1 MNSISPALASV
12 STPVKSGRGMEQNSK
27 LDGQSDTK
35 FQLPEKKSKGNSE
48 SVANQNDTDD
58 SVIAKDKAP
67 SIDEAKVEDATPSK
81 NAESAL
87 LELINAYQPR
97 NAEKSDA
104 SDAGEDPDVE
114 VLADEVLA
122 DEVDVID
129 AADEDAASIAAALAQ
144 STSNE
149 NLNKDTKAK
158 EAIVTKGDVKPDE
171 KLARLDKSHLEG
183 AQSTGQTTGS
193 KANDDAVRAT
203 PLQNAMQDKDAMPR
217 KDAQTNTAESID
229 SKKSSAVLN
238 AEKAMSDGAKDQ
250 GSNQKDDRSSGSNIS
265 MVDKSGTK
273 MAGVEVLEANQKD
286 DRSSGSNISMV
297 DKSGTKMASVE
308 VLEAKTFIA
317 PTNAN
322 NISQAILKSQQ
333 VSSAAAAQSSE
344 PIYQTA
350 QPKTLNTL
358 KIQLNPAELGVVT
371 ATMKLNGDNL
381 QVQLRVE
388 NIEAYRLL
396 SEDSSSI
403 VKALKGQGFGIDQI
417 NLTLATSD
425 RGSNQQGYPQN
436 NQSFQS
442 HTDQEQMR
450 NQSENNRNNNSENNN
465 GAEGLAPAHEPAQ
478 SDKNQNGTYSD
489 GVYL

>member
-27 LDGQSDTK
+27 LDGQNDTK

-67 SIDEAKVEDATPSK
+67 SIDETKVEDATPSK

-114 VLADEVLA
+114 VLADEV
-122 DEVDVID
+122 DVID
-129 AADEDAASIAAALAQ
+129 AADEDAASIAAAALAQ

-171 KLARLDKSHLEG
+171 KSARLDKSQIEG
-183 AQSTGQTTGS
+183 AQSTGQTTSS
-193 KANDDAVRAT
+193 KANDDAVRAA

-250 GSNQKDDRSSGSNIS
+250 GSKQNDDRASGSNIS

-273 MAGVEVLEANQKD
+273 MAGVEVLEA
-286 DRSSGSNISMV
+286 
-297 DKSGTKMASVE
+297 
-308 VLEAKTFIA
+308 KTFIA
-317 PTNAN
+317 PTNASANAN
-322 NISQAILKSQQ
+322 NISQAILKSPQI
-333 VSSAAAAQSSE
+333 SSAAAAQSSE

-350 QPKTLNTL
+350 QPKALNTL

-388 NIEAYRLL
+388 NIDAYRML

-417 NLTLATSD
+417 NVTLASSD
-425 RGSNQQGYPQN
+425 RGSNQQGNAQN
-436 NQSFQS
+436 GQSFQS
-442 HTDQEQMR
+442 HTDQEQMK
-450 NQSENNRNNNSENNN
+450 NQSGNDRNNGSENSKN
-465 GAEGLAPAHEPAQ
+465 AESMVPANELAPQETGKK
-478 SDKNQNGTYSD
+478 DTYSG

>member
-58 SVIAKDKAP
+58 SVIANDKAAA
-67 SIDEAKVEDATPSK
+67 IDETKVEDAKPSK

-104 SDAGEDPDVE
+104 PDEEENLDGEVS
-114 VLADEVLA
+114 A
-122 DEVDVID
+122 DEVDVLD
-129 AADEDAASIAAALAQ
+129 AGNEDAASFAAAALAQ

-149 NLNKDTKAK
+149 NSNKDAKAK
-158 EAIVTKGDVKPDE
+158 EAINAKGDVKPDE
-171 KLARLDKSHLEG
+171 KSARLDKSQIEG
-183 AQSTGQTTGS
+183 SQSTGQTAGQATGQATGQTAGS
-193 KANDDAVRAT
+193 KTNDDAVRAA
-203 PLQNAMQDKDAMPR
+203 PLQNAMQDKDVMPR
-217 KDAQTNTAESID
+217 KDAQTNAPESID
-229 SKKSSAVLN
+229 GKKSSAVLN

-250 GSNQKDDRSSGSNIS
+250 GSNQKDDRAFGSNIS

-273 MAGVEVLEANQKD
+273 MAGVEVLEA
-286 DRSSGSNISMV
+286 
-297 DKSGTKMASVE
+297 
-308 VLEAKTFIA
+308 KTFIA
-317 PTNAN
+317 PTNASANAN

-333 VSSAAAAQSSE
+333 ISSAAAAQSSE

-350 QPKTLNTL
+350 QPKALNTL

-388 NIEAYRLL
+388 NIDAYRML

-417 NLTLATSD
+417 NVTLASSD
-425 RGSNQQGYPQN
+425 RGSNQQGNAQN
-436 NQSFQS
+436 GQSFQS
-442 HTDQEQMR
+442 HTEQEQMK
-450 NQSENNRNNNSENNN
+450 NQSGNDRNNGSENSKN
-465 GAEGLAPAHEPAQ
+465 AETMVPASELAPQETSK
-478 SDKNQNGTYSD
+478 SDTYSG

>member
-27 LDGQSDTK
+27 LDGENDTK

-67 SIDEAKVEDATPSK
+67 SIDETKVEDATPSK

-129 AADEDAASIAAALAQ
+129 AAGEDAASIAAAALAQ

-171 KLARLDKSHLEG
+171 KSARLDKSQLEG
-183 AQSTGQTTGS
+183 AQSTGQTAGS
-193 KANDDAVRAT
+193 KANDDAVRAA
-203 PLQNAMQDKDAMPR
+203 PLQNAMQEKDAMPR

-250 GSNQKDDRSSGSNIS
+250 GSKQNDDRTSGSNIS
-265 MVDKSGTK
+265 MVDKSRTK
-273 MAGVEVLEANQKD
+273 MAG
-286 DRSSGSNISMV
+286 
-297 DKSGTKMASVE
+297 VE

-317 PTNAN
+317 PTNASANAN
-322 NISQAILKSQQ
+322 NISQAILKSPQI
-333 VSSAAAAQSSE
+333 SSAAAAQSSE

-350 QPKTLNTL
+350 QPKALNTL

-388 NIEAYRLL
+388 NIDAYRML

-417 NLTLATSD
+417 NVTLASSD
-425 RGSNQQGYPQN
+425 RGSNQQGNAQN
-436 NQSFQS
+436 GQSFQS
-442 HTDQEQMR
+442 HTDQEQMK
-450 NQSENNRNNNSENNN
+450 NQSGNDRNNGSENSKN
-465 GAEGLAPAHEPAQ
+465 AESMVPSNELAPQETSK
-478 SDKNQNGTYSD
+478 SDTYSG

>member
-27 LDGQSDTK
+27 LDGQNDTK

-67 SIDEAKVEDATPSK
+67 SIDETKVEDTTPSK

-114 VLADEVLA
+114 ILA

-129 AADEDAASIAAALAQ
+129 AANEDAASIAAAALAQ

-158 EAIVTKGDVKPDE
+158 EAVVTKGDVKPDE
-171 KLARLDKSHLEG
+171 KSARLDKSQLEG
-183 AQSTGQTTGS
+183 AQSTGQTTSS
-193 KANDDAVRAT
+193 KANDDAVRAA
-203 PLQNAMQDKDAMPR
+203 PLQNAMQDKDA
-217 KDAQTNTAESID
+217 QTNTTESID

-250 GSNQKDDRSSGSNIS
+250 GSKQNDDRTSGSNIS

-273 MAGVEVLEANQKD
+273 MAGVEVLEA
-286 DRSSGSNISMV
+286 
-297 DKSGTKMASVE
+297 
-308 VLEAKTFIA
+308 KTFIA
-317 PTNAN
+317 PTNASANAN
-322 NISQAILKSQQ
+322 NISQAILKSPQI
-333 VSSAAAAQSSE
+333 SSAAAAQSSE

-350 QPKTLNTL
+350 QPKALNTL

-388 NIEAYRLL
+388 NIDAYRML

-417 NLTLATSD
+417 NVTLASSD
-425 RGSNQQGYPQN
+425 RGSNQQGNAQN
-436 NQSFQS
+436 GQSFQS
-442 HTDQEQMR
+442 HTDQEQMK
-450 NQSENNRNNNSENNN
+450 NQSGNDRNNGSENSKN
-465 GAEGLAPAHEPAQ
+465 AESMVPANELAPQETGQ
-478 SDKNQNGTYSD
+478 KDTYSG

>member
-27 LDGQSDTK
+27 LDGQNDTK

-67 SIDEAKVEDATPSK
+67 SIDETKVEDATPSK

-129 AADEDAASIAAALAQ
+129 AAGEDAASIAAAALAQ

-149 NLNKDTKAK
+149 NLNKDTKTK

-171 KLARLDKSHLEG
+171 KSARLDKSQLEG
-183 AQSTGQTTGS
+183 AQSTGQTTSS
-193 KANDDAVRAT
+193 KANDDAVRAA

-250 GSNQKDDRSSGSNIS
+250 GSKQNDDRASGSNIS

-273 MAGVEVLEANQKD
+273 MAGVEVLEA
-286 DRSSGSNISMV
+286 
-297 DKSGTKMASVE
+297 
-308 VLEAKTFIA
+308 KTFIA
-317 PTNAN
+317 PTNASANAN
-322 NISQAILKSQQ
+322 NISQAILKSPQI
-333 VSSAAAAQSSE
+333 SSAAAAQSSE

-350 QPKTLNTL
+350 QPKALNTL

-388 NIEAYRLL
+388 NIDAYRML

-417 NLTLATSD
+417 NVTLASSD
-425 RGSNQQGYPQN
+425 RGSNQQGNAQN
-436 NQSFQS
+436 GQSFQS
-442 HTDQEQMR
+442 HTDQEQMK
-450 NQSENNRNNNSENNN
+450 NQSGNDRNNGSENSKN
-465 GAEGLAPAHEPAQ
+465 AESMVLSNELAPQETSK
-478 SDKNQNGTYSD
+478 SDTYSG

>member
-27 LDGQSDTK
+27 LDGQNDTK

-67 SIDEAKVEDATPSK
+67 SIDETKVEDATPSK

-87 LELINAYQPR
+87 LKLINAYQPR

-129 AADEDAASIAAALAQ
+129 AADEDAASIAAAALAQ

-171 KLARLDKSHLEG
+171 KSARLDKSQLEG

-193 KANDDAVRAT
+193 KANDDAVRAA

-238 AEKAMSDGAKDQ
+238 AEKAMSDSAKDQ
-250 GSNQKDDRSSGSNIS
+250 GSKQNDDRASGSNIS
-265 MVDKSGTK
+265 MLDKSGTK
-273 MAGVEVLEANQKD
+273 MAGVEVLEA
-286 DRSSGSNISMV
+286 
-297 DKSGTKMASVE
+297 
-308 VLEAKTFIA
+308 KTFIA
-317 PTNAN
+317 PTNASANAN
-322 NISQAILKSQQ
+322 NISQAILKSPQI
-333 VSSAAAAQSSE
+333 SSAAAAQSSE

-350 QPKTLNTL
+350 QPKALNTL

-388 NIEAYRLL
+388 NIDAYRML

-417 NLTLATSD
+417 NVILASSD
-425 RGSNQQGYPQN
+425 RGPNQQGNAQN
-436 NQSFQS
+436 GQSFQS
-442 HTDQEQMR
+442 HTDQEQMK
-450 NQSENNRNNNSENNN
+450 NQSGNDRNNGSENSKN
-465 GAEGLAPAHEPAQ
+465 AESMVPANELAPQETGQ
-478 SDKNQNGTYSD
+478 KDTYSG